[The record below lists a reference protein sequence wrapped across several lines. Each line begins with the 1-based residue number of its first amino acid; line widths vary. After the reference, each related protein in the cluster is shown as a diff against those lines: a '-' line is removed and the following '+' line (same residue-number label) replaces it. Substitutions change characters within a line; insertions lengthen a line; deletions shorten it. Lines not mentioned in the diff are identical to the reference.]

1 MQDWPLVVSHVLE
14 YAARWHPTQ
23 EIVCRTVEGPVVIS
37 SYADL
42 DRRAR
47 LCALA
52 LQGLRIRCVGMQHGA
67 SASAAPAASAAM
79 FRWLVTMQQSVH
91 VKARTT
97 RVTKLS
103 DLA

>member
-1 MQDWPLVVSHVLE
+1 MQDWPLIVSRVLE

-23 EIVCRTVEGPVVIS
+23 EIVCRTVEGPVIIS

-52 LQGLRIRCVGMQHGA
+52 LQGLGIR
-67 SASAAPAASAAM
+67 
-79 FRWLVTMQQSVH
+79 
-91 VKARTT
+91 
-97 RVTKLS
+97 
-103 DLA
+103 